1 MAADSFLISHPF
13 AGSEN
18 SLQSVARRPRR
29 SYHEGMSGSIRLA
42 LATLVALSLAACT
55 SKAAPPALPDSGP
68 FTGTSS
74 TLTVSGEYKRSGID
88 AVERIAIEDGKFVL
102 HSTANT
108 EPHDLPPTADPA
120 QQNKGWALV
129 TEGEEDGSRRL
140 TFTHETS
147 LDDFTIVVPASDGQV
162 SYGSLGGRDGNDVL
176 LFAYGSGSKTYW
188 GWATIGKR
196 PAATPAQ

>member
-1 MAADSFLISHPF
+1 MP
-13 AGSEN
+13 
-18 SLQSVARRPRR
+18 
-29 SYHEGMSGSIRLA
+29 GSIRFLSVLFA
-42 LATLVALSLAACT
+42 MSLVACT
-55 SKAAPPALPDSGP
+55 SKAAAPPLADNGP
-68 FTGTSS
+68 FTGTSN
-74 TLTVSGEYKRSGID
+74 TLAVSGEYKRSAID
-88 AVERIAIEDGKFVL
+88 AVERIAIEDGKLVL

-129 TEGEEDGSRRL
+129 TEGEEAGARRL

-147 LDDFTIVVPASDGQV
+147 LDDFTILVPASDGQI

-196 PAATPAQ
+196 PTPAQ